1 MPKQPIIRHVSTD
14 KYDANNRLAYNPMD
28 DVTLYYVFLY
38 RDKKPVYK
46 LSCIYKNV
54 LNDCID
60 TFLKDDPSL
69 EFIVPIMTCKI
80 KNKQSIQAGKDV
92 VVEDV

>member
-38 RDKKPVYK
+38 RDKKPV
-46 LSCIYKNV
+46 
-54 LNDCID
+54 
-60 TFLKDDPSL
+60 
-69 EFIVPIMTCKI
+69 
-80 KNKQSIQAGKDV
+80 
-92 VVEDV
+92 